1 MIEFASDAEEE
12 LAEAALF
19 YEEQQAFSGNVF

>member
-1 MIEFASDAEEE
+1 MEIEFLTEAAEE

-19 YEEQQAFSGNVF
+19 YEEQQDLLGEW